1 MARSTLTSFDSWRT
15 FSACLVLACAS
26 LLPKHAYADEP
37 NCAAGDRDCGRE
49 AFAQGTARF
58 DQKDYAAARA
68 FFLAAQA
75 ASAHPVIAFNLGL
88 CSARLGQVTRARS
101 ELSPLVNDPALD
113 SALRER
119 AGRELAA
126 AEAALAHIYID
137 AAAARSNRVELD
149 GQQVEAPDGALAI
162 DPGAHHL
169 RIFSAETLI
178 FDQDLQLAPGEQ
190 LRLRVTN
197 QSRAIDVV
205 VVPQSPKSAPVQ
217 PAAAPAPRPR
227 SGPSPAWFYAS
238 ASVTVLLSAATIWSG
253 LDVNDAYDDY
263 RSELPHLT
271 RAQADARVE
280 DGHSRELR
288 TNLLL
293 GASVLSAAGT
303 AVLGLVLVD
312 WKPAPERSAARL
324 TLGPTHARLDLAF

>member
-1 MARSTLTSFDSWRT
+1 MPRSTLLTSFASWRT
-15 FSACLVLACAS
+15 FSAGLVLACAS
-26 LLPKHAYADEP
+26 LHPTHAYADEP
-37 NCAAGDRDCGRE
+37 KCAPGDRDCGRE
-49 AFAQGTARF
+49 AFAAGTARF
-58 DQKDYAAARA
+58 DQKDYAGARA

-101 ELSPLVNDPALD
+101 ELSPLVNDAALD
-113 SALRER
+113 GDLRER
-119 AGRELAA
+119 AAREFAA
-126 AEAALAHIYID
+126 AEAALAHVYID
-137 AAAARSNRVELD
+137 AAAARSNRVDLD
-149 GQQVEAPDGALAI
+149 GQQVEAPEGALAV

-169 RIFSAETLI
+169 RVSNGETLL

-197 QSRAIDVV
+197 QARAIDVV
-205 VVPQSPKSAPVQ
+205 VVPRFEKPA
-217 PAAAPAPRPR
+217 PAAPHSPSSR
-227 SGPSPAWFYAS
+227 SGLSPAWFYAS
-238 ASVTVLLSAATIWSG
+238 ASVTVLLSAATVWSG

-263 RSELPHLT
+263 RSDLPHLT

-312 WKPAPERSAARL
+312 WKPTPERGAARV
-324 TLGPTHARLDLAF
+324 TLGPTQARLDLTF

>member
-1 MARSTLTSFDSWRT
+1 MPRITLPSPFGSRRL
-15 FSACLVLACAS
+15 FGACLVFACAS
-26 LLPKHAYADEP
+26 LVPAHARAEEP
-37 NCAAGDRDCGRE
+37 SCAAGDRECGRE

-58 DQKDYAAARA
+58 DQKDYVGARA

-88 CSARLGQVTRARS
+88 CSARLGQPSRARS
-101 ELSPLVNDPALD
+101 ELSPLVNDVSLD

-126 AEAALAHIYID
+126 AEASLAHIYID
-137 AAAARSNRVELD
+137 AAAARANRVELD
-149 GQQVEAPDGALAI
+149 GQQVDATEGELAV
-162 DPGAHHL
+162 DPGAHHV
-169 RIFSAETLI
+169 RVSSGETLV

-197 QSRAIDVV
+197 QARAIDVV
-205 VVPQSPKSAPVQ
+205 VVPQASRPA
-217 PAAAPAPRPR
+217 PAAASAPEPRP
-227 SGPSPAWFYAS
+227 GLSPAWFYAS
-238 ASVTVLLSAATIWSG
+238 TSATVLLSAATIWSG
-253 LDVNDAYDDY
+253 LDVNRAYDDY
-263 RSELPHLT
+263 RSDLPRLT
-271 RAQADARVE
+271 QAQADARVD

-293 GASVLSAAGT
+293 GATVLSAAGT

-312 WKPAPERSAARL
+312 WKPAPGRGAASI
-324 TLGPTHARLDLAF
+324 TLGPAHARLNLAF